1 MISTLIS
8 FSTVFLPYY
17 FLIYCSPVPG
27 NRLVS
32 SSVSGWNLGLTIC
45 YDVRFSELYKALRG
59 VHRIQQDTP
68 RHVNHSISAPVDAK
82 MKHDKQSTDSC
93 SGVIRPGAEVMLVPA
108 AFTPKTGEPHWET
121 LLRARAIETQSYVI
135 AAAQAGAHNAKR
147 TSYGHSMIID
157 PWGTVGKNFLGNR
170 SA

>member
-1 MISTLIS
+1 M
-8 FSTVFLPYY
+8 
-17 FLIYCSPVPG
+17 
-27 NRLVS
+27 
-32 SSVSGWNLGLTIC
+32 TIC

-68 RHVNHSISAPVDAK
+68 RHSNHSATPGLDHKVRHETTGS
-82 MKHDKQSTDSC
+82 H
-93 SGVIRPGAEVMLVPA
+93 SGVTRPGAEVMLVPA

-157 PWGTVGKNFLGNR
+157 PWGTVGKHFLERR
-170 SA
+170 SALLICVSKHLMFFLY